1 MTAAGGCRD
10 RPQGTVLIV
19 EDEVLVR
26 LDLADQLRLTGLSVL
41 EASNADEAL
50 IVLEA
55 IDGIALVVS
64 DIRMPGAADGLDLVG
79 WLRRERPAIKIVLV
93 SGYNCGG
100 RGCAPACNQR
110 GSAGDLG
117 ILQQQQSSLVPAL
130 AHGDLRGP
138 SATSLCRVHPNLPGT
153 RSA

>member
-1 MTAAGGCRD
+1 MTAAEGCRD

-26 LDLADQLRLTGLSVL
+26 LDLADQLRSTGLTVL

-50 IVLEA
+50 VVLEA

-93 SGYNCGG
+93 SEYIGT
-100 RGCAPACNQR
+100 RRIFPIA
-110 GSAGDLG
+110 DL
-117 ILQQQQSSLVPAL
+117 AL
-130 AHGDLRGP
+130 AKPIDRALFVREVRRLLGADHT
-138 SATSLCRVHPNLPGT
+138 A
-153 RSA
+153 AA